1 MPNQTES
8 GEMLQTEKVTRQHQ
22 GTPAQAS
29 GGDGADKGEGRRRRP
44 RRRGHTG
51 SQGNLPQQVKEV
63 SSQEDSS
70 AQNTNRGEKNRQGTA
85 QSTPLN
91 SQGSR
96 GRGQKQLRQPR
107 NQQEGHEMREN
118 RNIREARR
126 PEGKNQETSRYLPDW
141 GTPPEPNSQNQPR
154 KKPVDQPL
162 SGRSFTR
169 RG

>member
-8 GEMLQTEKVTRQHQ
+8 GEMLQAEKVTRQHQ

-85 QSTPLN
+85 
-91 SQGSR
+91 
-96 GRGQKQLRQPR
+96 
-107 NQQEGHEMREN
+107 

-126 PEGKNQETSRYLPDW
+126 SEGKNQETSRYLPDW